1 MTTFKRFSV
10 MSVVLLL
17 ALMGMM
23 LAAVSPALAAT
34 DGNVQVRCNRV
45 TFSGTTDQDLVSLN
59 VQNEAGTVQY
69 GDTGYVAVNGD
80 GSFNIFINV
89 PNQPQGTVLKIIA
102 EAFTPPFGPGQY
114 DPVLVGTQACSTPI
128 SDDGPEAGPPFEPGD
143 DRINPQPYAP
153 IAIYCL
159 ADGGVDLWSI
169 NYSNGVGALLV
180 RISGPELAAYVANP
194 STAVLIAQ
202 VGGSETYRLQ
212 DGRLQLNMV
221 GRDGKLYIFIWNG
234 CPARRSETYVLDFA
248 TGIASQIETRNY

>member
-10 MSVVLLL
+10 ISVVLLL

-80 GSFNIFINV
+80 GSFSVFINI

-128 SDDGPEAGPPFEPGD
+128 SDNGPEAGPPFEPGD

-159 ADGGVDLWSI
+159 AD
-169 NYSNGVGALLV
+169 
-180 RISGPELAAYVANP
+180 
-194 STAVLIAQ
+194 
-202 VGGSETYRLQ
+202 
-212 DGRLQLNMV
+212 
-221 GRDGKLYIFIWNG
+221 
-234 CPARRSETYVLDFA
+234 
-248 TGIASQIETRNY
+248 